1 MTPLLAGAPQAV
13 IREFSQQRAQRGR
26 YVSSSAAAATAGRS
40 VRFNSADSAYLSRA
54 NSSTATSQRK
64 FTLSFWLKQ
73 SRLSNEYVFCTPPG
87 TNADVFRLQSD
98 GTARFYLGGTTK
110 ADFETSRRFRDPGAW
125 YHFVFAIDT
134 TQSTT
139 TERVKIY
146 VNGIQLTAAEFST
159 ATYPTQN
166 TDLSWTQNGVTAYF
180 GQEGNN
186 SNYASIMLA
195 DAYLIDGQQL
205 APTSF
210 GESNAT
216 TGAWNPVAYSGA
228 YGNNGWH
235 LDFADNSAATASTLG
250 KDTSGKGNNWTPNN
264 LSVTAGSGNDSLR
277 DHPTS
282 AGTSTGAGGEVA
294 GNYATLNPLT
304 MTGSVKTYSNGN
316 LEVTAT
322 SNNNVPSVVST
333 FGAGSGKWYA
343 EVVAGWSSS
352 GIGFIN
358 AESVK
363 DSIESSYGLGTPV
376 DGWTRYGTY
385 IFNNGILSSGLT
397 SVATNDLLQLALDL
411 DNGKAWFGINGTWEN
426 SGNPANGTNPSVT
439 FTPGGKTF
447 LIGSCFRRDGTA
459 VTMIHNYGA
468 RAFAYSVP
476 SGFSPLV
483 DTLLPTPT
491 IGIGNTVMDVKLYTG
506 NGSTQTISGLNFSP
520 DLVWIKERSGTRIHA
535 LCDSVRG
542 DGLLLYSNSTLA
554 EQDIGSTVV
563 DLTSDGFNLGFNS
576 GYTAVS
582 HNWNSITHVAWAW
595 DAGSSNATNT
605 SGTITSTVRANTT
618 AGFSVV
624 TVNST
629 TAGTAGHGLG
639 VKPAMIIEKCRGAA
653 SNWYV
658 RHKSLTNM
666 AAYYLSLNSTSS
678 AASDGSAFNNSEPTS
693 TTFGVN
699 NGYLYANGSVV
710 YYCFAE
716 VAGYSAF
723 GSYTGNGSTD
733 GPFVYTGFRPKY
745 VLLKC
750 SSAGDS
756 AKDWFVHDGVR
767 DTYNLAQKSL
777 NPNRDITELDN
788 SSYGIDI
795 LSNGFKIRTTST
807 GWNGSGSTYV
817 YACFAEAPFP
827 YARAR

>member
-1 MTPLLAGAPQAV
+1 MIPGNTPQ
-13 IREFSQQRAQRGR
+13 EFFG
-26 YVSSSAAAATAGRS
+26 AAAAAAAGGVTLGRS
-40 VRFNSADSAYLSRA
+40 VRFDSASSAYLSRTPA
-54 NSSTATSQRK
+54 SAGNRKTWTWSGWVKRGKLGIYST
-64 FTLSFWLKQ
+64 F
-73 SRLSNEYVFCTPPG
+73 
-87 TNADVFRLQSD
+87 FR
-98 GTARFYLGGTTK
+98 AGTTGDWFK
-110 ADFETSRRFRDPGAW
+110 AGFENNDTLTVSTVAGSAAGPTTAAVYRDTSAW
-125 YHFVFAIDT
+125 YHIVIAFDT
-134 TQSTT
+134 TQATNSN
-139 TERVKIY
+139 RVKLY
-146 VNGIQLTAAEFST
+146 VNGSQVTFASNLNWPAYDTVYKVNST
-159 ATYPTQN
+159 EQHVISDGIRTEELFDGYMA
-166 TDLSWTQNGVTAYF
+166 LV
-180 GQEGNN
+180 
-186 SNYASIMLA
+186 
-195 DAYLIDGQQL
+195 YLIDGY
-205 APTSF
+205 AYDPSYF
-210 GESNAT
+210 GETDAT
-216 TGAWNPVAYSGA
+216 TGQWIAKTYSGS
-228 YGNNGWH
+228 YGTNGFF
-235 LDFADNSAATASTLG
+235 LDFADNSNNTAATLG
-250 KDTSGKGNNWTPNN
+250 KDNSGVNSNNWTPNN

-294 GNYATLNPLT
+294 GNCCTWNPLDKNSNVT
-304 MTGSVKTYSNGN
+304 LLNGN
-316 LEVTAT
+316 LDYKHAGTNGYWYISRA
-322 SNNNVPSVVST
+322 T
-333 FGAGSGKWYA
+333 FGITSGKWYW
-343 EVVAGWSSS
+343 EVTAGDNELMVGIAKSTHALSNDYFVGQGADGWSYASGFKYNNSS
-352 GIGFIN
+352 G
-358 AESVK
+358 V
-363 DSIESSYGLGTPV
+363 SYGSTFANGDVLGIAF
-376 DGWTRYGTY
+376 DADAGSLSFYKNGSSQGTAY
-385 IFNNGILSSGLT
+385 TGLT
-397 SVATNDLLQLALDL
+397 SGPYL
-411 DNGKAWFGINGTWEN
+411 
-426 SGNPANGTNPSVT
+426 PAIS
-439 FTPGGKTF
+439 GKT
-447 LIGSCFRRDGTA
+447 LN
-459 VTMIHNYGA
+459 VTHIANFGQ
-468 RAFAYSVP
+468 RAFAYSAP

-491 IGIGNTVMDVKLYTG
+491 IAKPNTVMDVKLYTG
-506 NGSTQTISGLNFSP
+506 NSSTQTISGLNFSP